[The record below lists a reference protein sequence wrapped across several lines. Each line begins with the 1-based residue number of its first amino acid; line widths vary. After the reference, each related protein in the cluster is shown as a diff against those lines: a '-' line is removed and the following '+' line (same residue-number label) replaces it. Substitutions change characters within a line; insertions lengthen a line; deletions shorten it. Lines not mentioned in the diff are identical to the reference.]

1 MISKK
6 NNYFFVLLLALVL
19 LLFTVKFI
27 KGFFMVF
34 FIFTACVAVIYA
46 IMNIFFTTKDK
57 DYPKD

>member
-1 MISKK
+1 MTSKK
-6 NNYFFVLLLALVL
+6 NNYFFVLLVSVIL

-27 KGFFMVF
+27 KGFFMIL
-34 FIFTACVAVIYA
+34 FIFAACVAVIYA